1 VLCCAALYIDRFFF
15 LLLLFILLHL
25 DTYTHTQVEYQF
37 SDINLVANEFLLKIM
52 NKDTEGYG
60 K

>member
-1 VLCCAALYIDRFFF
+1 MHAC
-15 LLLLFILLHL
+15 
-25 DTYTHTQVEYQF
+25 TNKQVEYQF

-60 K
+60 TTKSLYLY